1 MRIGFNRPTA
11 LIASAA
17 IAAAFSLAAIR
28 MTGQAARTSQ
38 ATPPV
43 QAARAARTPD
53 GHPNLNGIWQA
64 TTTAN
69 WDLLAH
75 TMRPAVAQP
84 GVYPDVPVLAAPVL
98 ALGADGG
105 VPPGPGVVEGN
116 EIPYKPEAAAKK
128 KDNAEH
134 WLDRDPEVRCYT
146 PGIPRAMYMPYPF
159 RITQGTSKIEMSFE
173 FAGASRTIHLDPV
186 DPPPA
191 DTWMGHS
198 AGHWEGN
205 TLVVDVSHFNDRTWF
220 SRSGDFHSDAL
231 HVVERF
237 TPITPRRTALR
248 GHDRRSERL
257 YPSVE
262 NEHGP
267 LSSARGQRAIDGIQ
281 VRRAGGGNLPRS
293 SAQEATREALGG
305 RHHRDR
311 RHPQNPAGRQTLRTL
326 ITLRNT
332 SLCTRWSLCRF
343 WS

>member
-1 MRIGFNRPTA
+1 MVASRQEMENPKMRGRFTLPSA

-17 IAAAFSLAAIR
+17 VGAWFYFAAIG
-28 MTGQAARTSQ
+28 MSGQATRNAPAGRPART
-38 ATPPV
+38 A
-43 QAARAARTPD
+43 D

-98 ALGADGG
+98 ALGAVGG
-105 VPPGPGVVEGN
+105 VPPGPGVVEGD

-128 KDNAEH
+128 KENAEH
-134 WLDRDPEVRCYT
+134 WLDRDPEVRCYM

-159 RITQGTSKIEMSFE
+159 QITQGTNKIEMAFE

-198 AGHWEGN
+198 VGHWEGN

-220 SRSGDFHSDAL
+220 SRAGDFHSDAL

-237 TPITPRRTALR
+237 TPITPDALR
-248 GHDRRSERL
+248 YEVTIEDANVFTRPWKISMVLYRQLEANAQLMEYKCVELVEETFLGHLRKKQLVKHWEGDTIILDVTRKIPQGDKLYER
-257 YPSVE
+257 
-262 NEHGP
+262 
-267 LSSARGQRAIDGIQ
+267 
-281 VRRAGGGNLPRS
+281 
-293 SAQEATREALGG
+293 
-305 RHHRDR
+305 
-311 RHPQNPAGRQTLRTL
+311 
-326 ITLRNT
+326 
-332 SLCTRWSLCRF
+332 
-343 WS
+343 

>member
-1 MRIGFNRPTA
+1 MTWRWNLATLRQQRPHRENPNMRIRMNLSIV

-17 IAAAFSLAAIR
+17 MGAVFCLAAIR
-28 MTGQAARTSQ
+28 MTGQADATEQPIRPARTS
-38 ATPPV
+38 
-43 QAARAARTPD
+43 D

-98 ALGADGG
+98 ALGSVGG

-116 EIPYKPEAAAKK
+116 VIPYKPEAAAKK

-134 WLDRDPEVRCYT
+134 WLDRDPEVRCYM

-159 RITQGTSKIEMSFE
+159 QITQGTNKIEMSFE

-198 AGHWEGN
+198 VGPLGRQHAGRRREPFQRPD
-205 TLVVDVSHFNDRTWF
+205 LVLTVR
-220 SRSGDFHSDAL
+220 RLPQRRAARRRAL
-231 HVVERF
+231 YADHH
-237 TPITPRRTALR
+237 RRAALR
-248 GHDRRSERL
+248 RDDRRSERVH
-257 YPSVE
+257 PSVE
-262 NEHGP
+262 DEHGAVP
-267 LSSARGQRAIDGIQ
+267 AARSQRAADGIQ
-281 VRRAGGGNLPRS
+281 VR
-293 SAQEATREALGG
+293 
-305 RHHRDR
+305 
-311 RHPQNPAGRQTLRTL
+311 
-326 ITLRNT
+326 
-332 SLCTRWSLCRF
+332 
-343 WS
+343 